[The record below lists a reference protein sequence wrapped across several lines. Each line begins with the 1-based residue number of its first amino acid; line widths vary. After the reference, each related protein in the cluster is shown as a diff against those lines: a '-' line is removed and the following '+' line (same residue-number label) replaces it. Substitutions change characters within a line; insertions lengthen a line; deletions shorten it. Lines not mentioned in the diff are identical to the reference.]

1 MEIKTLNFGYPR
13 IGQKR
18 ELKKAI
24 EQYWEG
30 SLSSDELGSVAASL
44 RQRHW
49 KEQREAGLDLI
60 PSNDFSYYDQML
72 DAVLGYDAVPKRFGG
87 KCFSS
92 DLDLYFAMARGL
104 ASPGDHEDEASCCG
118 GESATALEMTKWYD
132 TNYHYLVPE
141 FDRETKFKLH
151 HNKALEEFEEAQAL
165 GLDTMPVLIGPLTFL
180 LLGKTVNED
189 DFDVLG
195 NLLEPLVDVVCV
207 QVAAL
212 VKAGAKTIAFHEP
225 HLVMDLPAG
234 AEDGYRHA
242 YEKIRK
248 AVNEAS
254 SEQAGVRLI
263 MLTYFDALRDNER
276 LAFSLPLDV
285 IHIDLVRAA
294 GQIDWVLTSIPED
307 KILSLGVV
315 DGRNIWKNRFEE
327 SIEVVKRVV
336 DCLGAERVMVAP
348 SCSLQHTPMNLE
360 LEKGLD
366 PELIDWLSFAKQK
379 LGEVQII
386 AAAASGDNSVDEQVI
401 ANRVSWEKRR
411 SSTSIHNPKVQA
423 RLAAIGPKDWQRQTP
438 YSERIKTQQAKL
450 ALPLYPTTTIGSLP
464 QTSDVRKA
472 RAEMRKGL
480 LNESDYDTFL
490 REKTLESL
498 RWQEEIGVDVLVHGE
513 FERND
518 MVEYFGEALEGFAFS
533 RFGWVQSYGTRCV
546 KPPIIFG
553 DVSRLKPMTVKWTQ
567 FAKENTDRP
576 VKGMLT
582 GPITILQWSFV
593 RDDQPRKDTAWQIAL
608 AIRDEVNDLESV
620 GIDVIQID
628 EPALREGLPLRETN
642 WAVYLD
648 WATKAFRISASG
660 VKDTTQIHTH
670 MCYCEFNDI
679 IDSIASLDADV
690 ISMEASRSQ
699 RDLLEAFRN
708 FKYPNGIGPGV
719 WDIHSPRVPD
729 EREMV
734 SLLEKA
740 TSLLPKE
747 AIWVNPDCGLKTRDW
762 SETKASME
770 NMVNAAR
777 KLREKYASIPL
788 GCV

>member
-1 MEIKTLNFGYPR
+1 MKTMNLGYPR
-13 IGQKR
+13 VGRKR

-24 EQYWEG
+24 EQYWRGQMGVE
-30 SLSSDELGSVAASL
+30 ELEVTASTL

-49 KEQREAGLDLI
+49 KEQQDAGVNLI

-72 DAVLGYDAVPKRFGG
+72 DAVLDFGAVPKRFQESG
-87 KCFSS
+87 FSS
-92 DLDLYFAMARGL
+92 DLDLYFAMARGV
-104 ASPGDHEDEASCCG
+104 ASSDDQSAEGTCCG
-118 GESATALEMTKWYD
+118 GGSTTALEMTKWYD
-132 TNYHYLVPE
+132 TNYHYMVPE
-141 FDRETKFKLH
+141 FDRETKFTLRR
-151 HNKALEEFEEAQAL
+151 NKALEEFEEAKAF

-180 LLGKTVNED
+180 LLGKTVSED
-189 DFDVLG
+189 DFNVLDE
-195 NLLEPLVDVVCV
+195 LLNPLVDVVCE
-207 QVAAL
+207 QVKAL

-225 HLVMDLPAG
+225 QLVMDLPSG
-234 AEDGYRHA
+234 AEDAYRYA
-242 YEKIRK
+242 YEKIRY
-248 AVNEAS
+248 AVDSAIPEGS
-254 SEQAGVRLI
+254 GTSLVL
-263 MLTYFDALRDNER
+263 LTYFDALRDNER

-285 IHIDLVRAA
+285 IHLDLVRAP
-294 GQIDWVLTSIPED
+294 GQLDWVLTSVPDD
-307 KILSLGVV
+307 KSISLGVV
-315 DGRNIWKNRFEE
+315 DGRNIWKNRFTD

-336 DCLGAERVMVAP
+336 DCLGADRVMVAP
-348 SCSLQHTPMNLE
+348 SCSLQHTPMDLE
-360 LEKGLD
+360 LENELD
-366 PELIDWLSFAKQK
+366 DELSDWLAFAKQK
-379 LGEVQII
+379 LDEVRVI
-386 AAAASGDNSVDEQVI
+386 AAAASGDDSVEGLVA
-401 ANRVSWEKRR
+401 ANRVSWEKRLN
-411 SSTSIHNPKVQA
+411 SESIHNSEVQA
-423 RLAAIGPKDWQRQTP
+423 RLAAIGSQDWQRETP
-438 YSERIKTQQAKL
+438 YAERFKTQQTKL

-464 QTSDVRKA
+464 QTADVRKA

-480 LNESDYDTFL
+480 LSDADYDAFL
-490 REKTLESL
+490 EEKTLESI

-553 DVSRLKPMTVKWTQ
+553 DVSRPEAMTVKWTR

-593 RDDQPRKDTAWQIAL
+593 RDDQARKDTAWQIAL
-608 AIRDEVNDLESV
+608 AIRDEVNDLEAA

-642 WAVYLD
+642 WSVYLD

-660 VKDTTQIHTH
+660 VKDSTQIHTH

-679 IDSIASLDADV
+679 IDSIAALDADV

-699 RDLLEAFRN
+699 MELLEGFRD

-729 EREMV
+729 ETEMV

-740 TSLLPKE
+740 TDLLPKE

-762 SETKASME
+762 SETKASMK
-770 NMVNAAR
+770 NMVSAAR
-777 KLREKYASIPL
+777 KLREMHA
-788 GCV
+788 V